1 MKSIGKFLTG
11 GAITF
16 AFLFTANTILA
27 NQTTP
32 PQARATAAHGIM
44 HLEGEKVIV
53 NVWVNT
59 KNDANP
65 RASAQATLKRIYPE
79 VRLIEHEE
87 FTTNG
92 IVWDNFSDED
102 SGNNF
107 VTVNY
112 NGKNIPTNLQE
123 AGSPRDYW
131 LNSMATWTSVASSSF
146 VFDDGGDTGRCPS
159 LVREC
164 QGPQKFDGNNDIGWL
179 NISEPNVLG
188 VTWYGTQTDE
198 FDMVLDNTNFQWFIG
213 DENDVG
219 ANQFDT
225 QTVWTHEFGHGLG
238 LAHSDVDGSI
248 MEPYYEGV
256 RRLLH
261 LDDITGI
268 TSLYPGS
275 SSPTP
280 DPEPT
285 NTPTPTEE
293 PSPGATISATINYSA
308 YGGQESNKHLVVSV
322 EVDDESGEPIPAAS
336 VSISL
341 SNGDTNWTGT
351 ADTNDSGTVAFTL
364 KNAPSGTY
372 ITTITNIVAA
382 GYTWDGQTPTNSY
395 TK

>member
-1 MKSIGKFLTG
+1 
-11 GAITF
+11 
-16 AFLFTANTILA
+16 
-27 NQTTP
+27 
-32 PQARATAAHGIM
+32 
-44 HLEGEKVIV
+44 
-53 NVWVNT
+53 
-59 KNDANP
+59 
-65 RASAQATLKRIYPE
+65 
-79 VRLIEHEE
+79 
-87 FTTNG
+87 
-92 IVWDNFSDED
+92 
-102 SGNNF
+102 
-107 VTVNY
+107 
-112 NGKNIPTNLQE
+112 
-123 AGSPRDYW
+123 
-131 LNSMATWTSVASSSF
+131 
-146 VFDDGGDTGRCPS
+146 
-159 LVREC
+159 
-164 QGPQKFDGNNDIGWL
+164 
-179 NISEPNVLG
+179 
-188 VTWYGTQTDE
+188 
-198 FDMVLDNTNFQWFIG
+198 
-213 DENDVG
+213 
-219 ANQFDT
+219 
-225 QTVWTHEFGHGLG
+225 
-238 LAHSDVDGSI
+238 